1 MFRPQMMSRVKLM
14 VPEHDI
20 MPMTEALALSG
31 VFHPV
36 SSGRAEEKKVIPYT
50 EHWQE
55 QAASLADLERRILA
69 AMETLRVE
77 IGPPPATDPHP
88 IEVEL
93 ARRDVERLEQEA
105 QESLEG
111 IEKLQHKL
119 DQLRHY
125 LKQLEPLAD
134 VEVNLDSLSHL
145 RYTFVL
151 IGTMPVAN
159 LTRLQTSLELI
170 PSVLVSLKHGEH
182 LATVVLFGRQCD
194 AEILNRA
201 ARSAYLNPL
210 SLPKQYQTT
219 PAEAMAALRLGIERT
234 RQHLDEY
241 QADIERLRS
250 AHEQHLRSLL
260 WRIRARHTLVKTII
274 SYQRMRYV
282 YLVTGWVPAAQVP
295 ALEQQ
300 VKQASDKTLIEVSS
314 ASRQERDSV
323 PSALENSPLVKPF
336 QSLVTTYGYP
346 GYGEI
351 DPTFLTALTF
361 PLVFGIMF
369 GDVGHGLLLALLG
382 GLLVSRK
389 VRALRGLA
397 GMGGIVLVCGVAAM
411 LFGFLYGS
419 VFGFETILAPLWVR
433 PLEDIMG
440 ILPVTVGIGV
450 VILTVGMLSNLI
462 NAFWAHRW
470 GRFLFEH
477 NGLAGIIFYWALLG
491 LAASF
496 FVAGFPLGSV
506 PLAVLV
512 LVSALA
518 MTFAEVLSNLI
529 EGQRPLIEGSLST
542 YLIQV
547 LVEFFESTIGLLSNT
562 LSYVRMGAF
571 AVAHGC
577 LSLVVLIIAGI
588 VSPAHGVGYW
598 LVVIVGNLF
607 VIGFEGL
614 IVSIQTLRLEYYEFF
629 SKFFAGDGVRYRPL
643 SLISRE

>member
-1 MFRPQMMSRVKLM
+1 
-14 VPEHDI
+14 
-20 MPMTEALALSG
+20 
-31 VFHPV
+31 
-36 SSGRAEEKKVIPYT
+36 
-50 EHWQE
+50 
-55 QAASLADLERRILA
+55 
-69 AMETLRVE
+69 
-77 IGPPPATDPHP
+77 
-88 IEVEL
+88 
-93 ARRDVERLEQEA
+93 
-105 QESLEG
+105 
-111 IEKLQHKL
+111 
-119 DQLRHY
+119 
-125 LKQLEPLAD
+125 
-134 VEVNLDSLSHL
+134 
-145 RYTFVL
+145 
-151 IGTMPVAN
+151 
-159 LTRLQTSLELI
+159 
-170 PSVLVSLKHGEH
+170 
-182 LATVVLFGRQCD
+182 
-194 AEILNRA
+194 
-201 ARSAYLNPL
+201 
-210 SLPKQYQTT
+210 
-219 PAEAMAALRLGIERT
+219 MAALRLGIERT

-614 IVSIQTLRLEYYEFF
+614 IVSIQTLRLE
-629 SKFFAGDGVRYRPL
+629 
-643 SLISRE
+643 